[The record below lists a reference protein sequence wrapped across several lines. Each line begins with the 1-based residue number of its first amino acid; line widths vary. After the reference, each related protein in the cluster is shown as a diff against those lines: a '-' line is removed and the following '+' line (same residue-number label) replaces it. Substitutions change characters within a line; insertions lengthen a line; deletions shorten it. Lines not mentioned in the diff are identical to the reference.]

1 MEYRPKPQQPSVV
14 QPISAASPEPLL
26 DATHTTKP
34 ATDIPSTSEPAVME
48 SHPTSVETHG
58 ILEDDVDIP
67 TTVLTCVTHPDTA
80 DNALVSQE
88 VPSQALVVQEIG
100 FAPVTVMETVRLS
113 LGFDDAVSSNNCK
126 IWAFWRGGVS
136 VSVEENNLQFL
147 HLKIT
152 TLASGA
158 ASFVTAVY
166 AKCTRRERQQ
176 LWTDLCSLQTSV
188 AMAPWLVGGDLNTIA
203 SPDEYCGN

>member
-1 MEYRPKPQQPSVV
+1 
-14 QPISAASPEPLL
+14 
-26 DATHTTKP
+26 
-34 ATDIPSTSEPAVME
+34 
-48 SHPTSVETHG
+48 
-58 ILEDDVDIP
+58 
-67 TTVLTCVTHPDTA
+67 
-80 DNALVSQE
+80 
-88 VPSQALVVQEIG
+88 
-100 FAPVTVMETVRLS
+100 METVRLS

-136 VSVEENNLQFL
+136 VSLEENNLLSSPFSRAASRL

-203 SPDEYCGN
+203 SPDEYCGNSVPDLRRISLLF

>member
-1 MEYRPKPQQPSVV
+1 MNLLFWNTRGANK
-14 QPISAASPEPLL
+14 ASLRRL
-26 DATHTTKP
+26 RKICKAF
-34 ATDIPSTSEPAVME
+34 S
-48 SHPTSVETHG
+48 
-58 ILEDDVDIP
+58 
-67 TTVLTCVTHPDTA
+67 LTCLFLLEPFGDSA
-80 DNALVSQE
+80 R
-88 VPSQALVVQEIG
+88 
-100 FAPVTVMETVRLS
+100 METVRLS